1 MALTVPFL
9 SEGKFIML
17 GSTWIR
23 KMGFIDVFSD
33 YALAQYCLG
42 LTEDAFLPSASP
54 GLPAPHI
61 WVCGRRRLAWL
72 WCSNEMGSS
81 LHLHHDHKAL
91 LFLRVWMS
99 PYSHFQGE
107 HRHGECDL
115 RKRYSPKVLRPKNG
129 HNFVWTGGKSEGLCV
144 HPQQLIRA
152 GQCPHLHSTSPT
164 PLKTEI
170 YRSTALGLQKEMMVN
185 QNFYLRVSRNTQHSL
200 LFK

>member
-91 LFLRVWMS
+91 LFLRV
-99 PYSHFQGE
+99 
-107 HRHGECDL
+107 
-115 RKRYSPKVLRPKNG
+115 
-129 HNFVWTGGKSEGLCV
+129 
-144 HPQQLIRA
+144 
-152 GQCPHLHSTSPT
+152 
-164 PLKTEI
+164 
-170 YRSTALGLQKEMMVN
+170 
-185 QNFYLRVSRNTQHSL
+185 
-200 LFK
+200 